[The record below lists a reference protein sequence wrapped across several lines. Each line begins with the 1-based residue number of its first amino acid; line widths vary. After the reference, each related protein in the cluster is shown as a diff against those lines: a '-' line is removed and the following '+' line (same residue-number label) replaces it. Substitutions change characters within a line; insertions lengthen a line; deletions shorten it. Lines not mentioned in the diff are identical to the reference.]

1 MKQKDYTMQKLSRIH
16 DENQGQR
23 TLKVLQF
30 GGGNFMRAYIDW
42 MVNHMNKICN
52 YQGGVVIVKPTR
64 QGNYDELI
72 AQEGL
77 YHLVTSGFAKGQT
90 IDEIELITCVD
101 EIIQPYEQFDRFIAT
116 AKEPDLRVIVSNTT
130 ESGIVYEAKQNPS
143 ELPENFPAKLCLW
156 LKSRYDHF
164 EGASEKG
171 CIILPCELIEKN
183 GEILQQIVLQYA
195 AEWMYGE
202 DFVHWLQSANVFA
215 NTLVDRI
222 VPGLPK
228 EDQLSIYQQRTG
240 FEDAQ
245 MVVAEPYHLFVIE
258 GPEFIEN
265 EFPLKRAGINAVITR
280 DLANY
285 RLQKVRLLNGGHT
298 SLVPV
303 GILLGIETVGQF
315 VKDPLLFTFLDNL
328 MRLEIISSIREVD
341 EDQLLAYADDVL
353 DRFKNPFVQHRLS
366 SIALNSISKFTVRI
380 LPSIENH
387 LRNTGELPERLVLS
401 FAALIRFYQGEWRG
415 EKLPIQDN
423 PERVQIIQKWWH
435 EKSTGRID
443 LSEMAEQ
450 ILGEEKLWG
459 RNLNEIPNLKMR
471 VSEALDTIE
480 KGQLMAKIKSW
491 S

>member
-1 MKQKDYTMQKLSRIH
+1 MQKLSRSH
-16 DENQGQR
+16 FKDHAER

-42 MVNHMNKICN
+42 MVNRMNKNCN

-64 QGNYDELI
+64 HGNYDELI
-72 AQEGL
+72 EQEGL
-77 YHLVTSGFAKGQT
+77 YHVVSSGFAKGQT

-130 ESGIVYEAKQNPS
+130 ESGIIYEAGQNPS

-183 GEILQQIVLQYA
+183 GEVLQEIVQQYA
-195 AEWMYGE
+195 SEWMFGE
-202 DFVHWLQSANVFA
+202 EFGKWLQSDNVFA

-228 EDQLSIYQQRTG
+228 EDQLRTYQERTG
-240 FEDAQ
+240 FEDVQ

-258 GPEFIEN
+258 GPDFIEN
-265 EFPLKRAGINAVITR
+265 EFPLKRAGINAIVTR
-280 DLANY
+280 DLASY

-298 SLVPV
+298 SLVPI

-315 VKDPLLFTFLDNL
+315 VGDPLLFSFLDHL
-328 MRLEIISSIREVD
+328 MRREIIPSIREVKS
-341 EDQLLAYADDVL
+341 DQLQTYADDVL

-387 LRNTGELPERLVLS
+387 LQNTGELPERLVLS

-423 PERVQIIQKWWH
+423 SDLVQIIQKCWH
-435 EKSTGRID
+435 QKASGKIT
-443 LSEMAEQ
+443 LSEMTEH
-450 ILGEEKLWG
+450 ILSDKKLW
-459 RNLNEIPNLKMR
+459 RRDLNEIPNLKEK
-471 VSEALDTIE
+471 VSEALETIE
-480 KGQLMAKIKSW
+480 KGGLREKIKSW